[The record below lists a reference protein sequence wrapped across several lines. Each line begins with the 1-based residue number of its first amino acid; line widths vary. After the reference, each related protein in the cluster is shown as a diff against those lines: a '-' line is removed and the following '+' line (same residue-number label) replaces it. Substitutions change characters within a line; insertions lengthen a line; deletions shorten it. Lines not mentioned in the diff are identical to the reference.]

1 MVNPAVPV
9 PSGRPVGL
17 VPQTMS
23 TCTELLVAITT
34 PIDSD
39 ITGAELRSSVTRA
52 RDVLHLVAGRESVM
66 KYPARPGL
74 TVDVTLIGGA
84 GWSQTIT
91 WQPPRACTASAA
103 RSSFPRPFSYG
114 DDDRRRGAP
123 RGSGGPDGARHPPAQ
138 RRPEALKDVV
148 TAPHRAR

>member
-103 RSSFPRPFSYG
+103 RSSSPAPFRTG
-114 DDDRRRGAP
+114 MTTVAAVLLVAAGVLTVLAIRRRNA
-123 RGSGGPDGARHPPAQ
+123 ARKP
-138 RRPEALKDVV
+138 
-148 TAPHRAR
+148 